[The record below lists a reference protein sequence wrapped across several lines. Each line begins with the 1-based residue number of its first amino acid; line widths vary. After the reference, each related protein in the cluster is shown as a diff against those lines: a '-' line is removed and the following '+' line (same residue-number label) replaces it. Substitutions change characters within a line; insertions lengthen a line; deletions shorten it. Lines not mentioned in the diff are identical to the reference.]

1 MRKVLFQL
9 RRGGLVRQLPD
20 KHGGLVYPIALASSF
35 SLRRFALRLAAG
47 FRRRFLPGTPAPVF
61 EELPSV
67 DGPAPGPP
75 SSSDTN
81 MGPASG
87 AGEPA
92 DAMSRSLNP
101 HCKSTPPPGQT
112 AESHTMPQL
121 GLYTI
126 ARIRRRTVFIGS
138 ATRTRK
144 PPHLLGGPPLEIDG
158 ASSPMKIHPLRCRCI
173 HV

>member
-1 MRKVLFQL
+1 MVNRS
-9 RRGGLVRQLPD
+9 RVR
-20 KHGGLVYPIALASSF
+20 IALLAVLALAACGGEEPPLPAIGGPPDRDGLS

-92 DAMSRSLNP
+92 EAMSR
-101 HCKSTPPPGQT
+101 
-112 AESHTMPQL
+112 
-121 GLYTI
+121 Y
-126 ARIRRRTVFIGS
+126 
-138 ATRTRK
+138 
-144 PPHLLGGPPLEIDG
+144 PL
-158 ASSPMKIHPLRCRCI
+158 
-173 HV
+173 